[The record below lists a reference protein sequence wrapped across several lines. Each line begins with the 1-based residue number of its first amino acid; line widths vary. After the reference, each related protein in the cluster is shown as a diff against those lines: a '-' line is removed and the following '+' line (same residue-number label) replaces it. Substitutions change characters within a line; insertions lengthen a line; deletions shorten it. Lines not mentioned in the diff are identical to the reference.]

1 MGIVRANAPLRG
13 GEIQRFLSVGIRN
26 LITPAGSAFANDNT
40 QIAGTLSEET
50 IAPGCSSSN
59 GFILNGDITTAD
71 LTDVTTTTFAAF
83 IFIFKFTCGESAV
96 KIDGKRHI
104 PGAGIER
111 NQDKVAGLNNNIFR
125 SNQGVLITIVGIAVF
140 HSAIGLRHIDLI
152 SPIRALSRVN
162 CNLQLAIFSGSKAVK
177 ICIITIQINRAFAH
191 NQIIRIAFSAYCG
204 SSQRNIELLILKKAI
219 ANQRQLVNLT
229 SIQLQAVCTVDF
241 GIVPVHTVIDIPVIV
256 GSCTIYGQQNIIC
269 LSMDNQG
276 NLIFGIQVNHLIK
289 ADSQIIAVGYCE
301 SCHRQHC
308 QNHCQHNQNAN

>member
-1 MGIVRANAPLRG
+1 MGIVRTNAPLRV
-13 GEIQRFLSVGIRN
+13 GEIQRLFTIRVID
-26 LITPAGSAFANDNT
+26 L
-40 QIAGTLSEET
+40 
-50 IAPGCSSSN
+50 IAPARRAITHDHTQTTRAFSKEAIGVRSGSGNRLIHHDNAVFVCSVIDFTGSKYSLEVDSGRNKPSTGIQIN
-59 GFILNGDITTAD
+59 GNHIASLQEHG
-71 LTDVTTTTFAAF
+71 LT
-83 IFIFKFTCGESAV
+83 G
-96 KIDGKRHI
+96 
-104 PGAGIER
+104 
-111 NQDKVAGLNNNIFR
+111 NQLRIIAE
-125 SNQGVLITIVGIAVF
+125 VGIAILNTASSF
-140 HSAIGLRHIDLI
+140 LHIDI
-152 SPIRALSRVN
+152 IGPIGALGNINRK
-162 CNLQLAIFSGSKAVK
+162 LQLAIFSGSKAVK

-191 NQIIRIAFSAYCG
+191 NQIIRITFSAYCG

-256 GSCTIYGQQNIIC
+256 GSCTINGQQNILF